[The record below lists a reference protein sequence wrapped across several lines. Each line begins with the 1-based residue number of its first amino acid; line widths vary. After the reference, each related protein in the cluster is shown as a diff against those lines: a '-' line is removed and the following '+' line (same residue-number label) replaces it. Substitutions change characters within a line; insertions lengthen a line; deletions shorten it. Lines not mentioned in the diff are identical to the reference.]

1 MWQVF
6 LNDFQINDQL
16 IGMHLD
22 EPIEGLAG
30 LPAIRTSQGTNLGAN
45 GGWTTKQLYE
55 PRFISFSGRIFGRT
69 VAEVE
74 DRRREF
80 STILAKI
87 VRNKGTLRIITP
99 AGNVYSTEVVLIG
112 VEMPINKV
120 LNLVEWKINLKA
132 DDPLLYDNS
141 DGELLA
147 TIRKTRQG
155 GFIIPFELPLY
166 ISPDEQ
172 PATVN
177 NSGNEMILP
186 NIIISTKATNPKII
200 NRTTNQSMEITAVV
214 KDGDKLEIDMK
225 NKTILLDGMNIYD
238 LQTAGSNFWGLIA
251 GDNRIEL
258 QTDIQDERTEAELRF
273 RSGFIG
279 I

>member
-112 VEMPINKV
+112 VDMPINKV

-177 NSGNEMILP
+177 NSGNETILP

-200 NRTTNQSMEITAVV
+200 NRTTNQSMEITATV
-214 KDGDKLEIDMK
+214 KDGGKLEIDMK

>member
-87 VRNKGTLRIITP
+87 VRNKGALRIITP
-99 AGNVYSTEVVLIG
+99 AGHVYSTEVVLIG

-155 GFIIPFELPLY
+155 GFIVPFEFPLY

-177 NSGNEMILP
+177 NSGNETILP

-200 NRTTNQSMEITAVV
+200 NRTTNQSMEITTVV

>member
-87 VRNKGTLRIITP
+87 VRNKGALRIITP
-99 AGNVYSTEVVLIG
+99 AGHVYSTEVVLIG

-155 GFIIPFELPLY
+155 GFVIPFELPLY

>member
-99 AGNVYSTEVVLIG
+99 AGHVYSTKVVLIG

-186 NIIISTKATNPKII
+186 NIIINTKATNPKII

-238 LQTAGSNFWGLIA
+238 LQTTGSNFWGLVA

>member
-112 VEMPINKV
+112 VDMPINKV

-166 ISPDEQ
+166 ISPNEQ

-177 NSGNEMILP
+177 NSGNETILP

-214 KDGDKLEIDMK
+214 KDGGKLEIDMK

-238 LQTAGSNFWGLIA
+238 LQTAGSNFWGLVA

>member
-99 AGNVYSTEVVLIG
+99 AGNVYSTEIVLIG
-112 VEMPINKV
+112 VDMPINKV

-177 NSGNEMILP
+177 NSGNETILP

-214 KDGDKLEIDMK
+214 KDGGKLEIDMK

>member
-30 LPAIRTSQGTNLGAN
+30 LPAIRTSQGLNLGRD
-45 GGWTTKQLYE
+45 GGWTSKQLYE
-55 PRFISFSGRIFGRT
+55 PRFISFSGRIFGDT
-69 VAEVE
+69 VAQTEE
-74 DRRREF
+74 RRREF
-80 STILAKI
+80 ATVLADFMKK
-87 VRNKGTLRIITP
+87 KGTLRVITP
-99 AGNVYSTEVVLIG
+99 AGHIYSTEVSLIG
-112 VEMPINKV
+112 TEMPIEQV
-120 LNLVEWKINLKA
+120 LNMVKWKINLKA

-155 GFIIPFELPLY
+155 GFAIPFTLPLY

-177 NSGNEMILP
+177 NSGNEMVLP
-186 NIIISTKATNPKII
+186 NIIIETEATNPRII
-200 NRTTNQSMEITAVV
+200 NRTTNQVMSIGLSVTASQ
-214 KDGDKLEIDMK
+214 KLEIDMK
-225 NKTILLDGMNIYD
+225 NKTILLDGLNVYGM
-238 LQTAGSNFWGLIA
+238 QTDDSSFWGLVP
-251 GDNRIEL
+251 GNNVIEL
-258 QTDIQDERTEAELRF
+258 LTDIQSEQTEAELRF
-273 RSGFIG
+273 RSGYIG

>member
-80 STILAKI
+80 STILARI
-87 VRNKGTLRIITP
+87 VRNKGALRIITP
-99 AGNVYSTEVVLIG
+99 AGHVYSTEVVLIG

-155 GFIIPFELPLY
+155 GFVIPFELPLY

-200 NRTTNQSMEITAVV
+200 NRTTNQSMEITATV
-214 KDGDKLEIDMK
+214 KDGGKLEIDMK

>member
-112 VEMPINKV
+112 VDMPINKV

-177 NSGNEMILP
+177 NSGNETILP

-214 KDGDKLEIDMK
+214 KDGGKLEIDMK

-238 LQTAGSNFWGLIA
+238 LQTADSNFWGLIA

>member
-1 MWQVF
+1 
-6 LNDFQINDQL
+6 
-16 IGMHLD
+16 
-22 EPIEGLAG
+22 
-30 LPAIRTSQGTNLGAN
+30 
-45 GGWTTKQLYE
+45 
-55 PRFISFSGRIFGRT
+55 
-69 VAEVE
+69 
-74 DRRREF
+74 
-80 STILAKI
+80 
-87 VRNKGTLRIITP
+87 
-99 AGNVYSTEVVLIG
+99 
-112 VEMPINKV
+112 MPINKV

-177 NSGNEMILP
+177 NSGNETILP

-238 LQTAGSNFWGLIA
+238 LQTAGSNFWGLVA

>member
-16 IGMHLD
+16 IGMHLN

-74 DRRREF
+74 NRRREF

-87 VRNKGTLRIITP
+87 VRNKGTLRVVTP
-99 AGNVYSTEVVLIG
+99 GGQVYSTEVVLIG
-112 VEMPINKV
+112 VDMPINKV

-186 NIIISTKATNPKII
+186 NIIINTKATNPKII

-214 KDGDKLEIDMK
+214 KDGGKLEIDMK

>member
-80 STILAKI
+80 SNILAKI

-177 NSGNEMILP
+177 NAGNETILP

>member
-87 VRNKGTLRIITP
+87 VRNKGTLRIITT
-99 AGNVYSTEVVLIG
+99 AGHVYSTEVVLIG

-155 GFIIPFELPLY
+155 GFVIPFELPLY

>member
-177 NSGNEMILP
+177 NSGNETILP

-225 NKTILLDGMNIYD
+225 NKTILLDGMNIYN

>member
-112 VEMPINKV
+112 VDMPINKV

-200 NRTTNQSMEITAVV
+200 NRTTNQSMEISAVV
-214 KDGDKLEIDMK
+214 KDGGKLEIDMK

>member
-99 AGNVYSTEVVLIG
+99 AGNVYSTEIVLIG
-112 VEMPINKV
+112 VDMPINKV

-177 NSGNEMILP
+177 NSGNETILP

>member
-99 AGNVYSTEVVLIG
+99 AGHVYSKEVVLIG
-112 VEMPINKV
+112 VDMPINKV

-155 GFIIPFELPLY
+155 GFIIPFKLPLY

-177 NSGNEMILP
+177 NSGNETILP

-200 NRTTNQSMEITAVV
+200 NRTTNQSMEITTVV

>member
-177 NSGNEMILP
+177 NSGNETILP

>member
-87 VRNKGTLRIITP
+87 VRDKGTLRIITP

-112 VEMPINKV
+112 VDMPINKV

-177 NSGNEMILP
+177 NSGNETILP

-214 KDGDKLEIDMK
+214 KDGGKLEIDMK

>member
-1 MWQVF
+1 
-6 LNDFQINDQL
+6 
-16 IGMHLD
+16 
-22 EPIEGLAG
+22 
-30 LPAIRTSQGTNLGAN
+30 
-45 GGWTTKQLYE
+45 
-55 PRFISFSGRIFGRT
+55 
-69 VAEVE
+69 
-74 DRRREF
+74 
-80 STILAKI
+80 
-87 VRNKGTLRIITP
+87 
-99 AGNVYSTEVVLIG
+99 
-112 VEMPINKV
+112 
-120 LNLVEWKINLKA
+120 
-132 DDPLLYDNS
+132 
-141 DGELLA
+141 
-147 TIRKTRQG
+147 
-155 GFIIPFELPLY
+155 
-166 ISPDEQ
+166 
-172 PATVN
+172 
-177 NSGNEMILP
+177 MILP

>member
-112 VEMPINKV
+112 VDMPINKV

-177 NSGNEMILP
+177 NSGNETILP

-214 KDGDKLEIDMK
+214 KDGGKLEIDMK

>member
-16 IGMHLD
+16 
-22 EPIEGLAG
+22 IEGLAG

-99 AGNVYSTEVVLIG
+99 AGNVYSTEIVLIG
-112 VEMPINKV
+112 VDMPINKV

-177 NSGNEMILP
+177 NSGNETILP

-214 KDGDKLEIDMK
+214 KDGGKLEIDMK

>member
-1 MWQVF
+1 M
-6 LNDFQINDQL
+6 
-16 IGMHLD
+16 IGMHLN

-30 LPAIRTSQGTNLGAN
+30 LPAIRTSQGINLGAN

-69 VAEVE
+69 VAETE

-80 STILAKI
+80 STILAQLVK
-87 VRNKGTLRIITP
+87 NKGTLRVITP
-99 AGNVYSTEVVLIG
+99 AGNVYSTEVALIG
-112 VEMPINKV
+112 AEMPIEKL
-120 LNLVEWKINLKA
+120 LNLVKWKINLKA

-155 GFIIPFELPLY
+155 GFIVPFEFPLY

-177 NSGNEMILP
+177 NSGNETILP

-200 NRTTNQSMEITAVV
+200 NRTTNQSMEITTVV
-214 KDGDKLEIDMK
+214 KDGGKLEIDMK

-238 LQTAGSNFWGLIA
+238 LQTAGSKFWGLIA

>member
-112 VEMPINKV
+112 VDMPINKV

-177 NSGNEMILP
+177 NSGNETILP

>member
-112 VEMPINKV
+112 VDMPINKV

-177 NSGNEMILP
+177 NSGNETILP

-214 KDGDKLEIDMK
+214 KDGGKLEIDMK

-238 LQTAGSNFWGLIA
+238 LQTAGSNFWGLVA

>member
-112 VEMPINKV
+112 VDMPINKV

-177 NSGNEMILP
+177 NSGNETILP

-200 NRTTNQSMEITAVV
+200 NLTTNQSMEITAVV
-214 KDGDKLEIDMK
+214 KDGGKLEIDMK

>member
-69 VAEVE
+69 VAETE

-80 STILAKI
+80 STILAQLVK
-87 VRNKGTLRIITP
+87 NKGTLRVITP
-99 AGNVYSTEVVLIG
+99 AGNVYSTEVALIG
-112 VEMPINKV
+112 AEMPIEKL
-120 LNLVEWKINLKA
+120 LNLVKWKINLKA

-177 NSGNEMILP
+177 NSGNETILP

-200 NRTTNQSMEITAVV
+200 NRTTNQSMEITTVV
-214 KDGDKLEIDMK
+214 KDGGKLEIDMK